1 MHEEER
7 LNINNYNG
15 IDRDDFKFL
24 LMYFILFEV
33 IATGFFLIIFDFINH
48 FSEDIFDIVYEISF
62 YGTMFIMAMKFYLND
77 FKKCFKIFKRN
88 WVKIILILLV
98 VHILDTFIEN
108 FVDIIMYLPEPENQQ
123 LLNEAF
129 MKFPT
134 VEIVTTVIFAPII
147 EEIVFR
153 HILIGKLSGR
163 IPLFIASL
171 ISIFL
176 FAFVHSGFTIS
187 FFSYITGSIILALIY
202 IKSGK
207 NFVVTI
213 IYHIF
218 WNLIATISIFI

>member
-1 MHEEER
+1 MEEKEK
-7 LNINNYNG
+7 IEVNNYNG
-15 IDRDDFKFL
+15 IDKNDFKFL
-24 LMYFILFEV
+24 MMYFILFEV
-33 IATGFFLIIFDFINH
+33 IATGLFLIMYDFISN
-48 FSEDIFDIVYEISF
+48 FSENLFDIVYEISF
-62 YGTMFIMAMKFYLND
+62 YGTMTVMAVKFYLDD
-77 FKKCFKIFKRN
+77 FKKCFKIFKKN
-88 WVKIILILLV
+88 WFKIILILLV
-98 VHILDTFIEN
+98 VHILDTLIEN

-129 MKFPT
+129 MKFPI

-153 HILIGKLSGR
+153 HILIGKLSGK
-163 IPLFIASL
+163 IPLFVAAL
-171 ISIFL
+171 ISILL

>member
-1 MHEEER
+1 MEEKEK
-7 LNINNYNG
+7 IEVNNYNG
-15 IDRDDFKFL
+15 IDKNDFKFL
-24 LMYFILFEV
+24 MMYFILFEV
-33 IATGFFLIIFDFINH
+33 IATGLFLIMYDFISNI
-48 FSEDIFDIVYEISF
+48 SENLFDIVYEISF
-62 YGTMFIMAMKFYLND
+62 YGTMTVMAVKFYLDD
-77 FKKCFKIFKRN
+77 FKKCFKIFKKN
-88 WVKIILILLV
+88 WFKIILILLV
-98 VHILDTFIEN
+98 VHILDTLIEN

-129 MKFPT
+129 MKFPI

-153 HILIGKLSGR
+153 HILIGKLSGK
-163 IPLFIASL
+163 IPLFVAAL
-171 ISIFL
+171 ISILL